1 MTGCNL
7 RCSYCDSAYA
17 YEEGFEMSEDG
28 VVADVLKF
36 GLNLAEITGG
46 EPLLQQETFPLV
58 RRLLDSGLAVLVETN
73 GTVSIA
79 DVDRR
84 AIVIMD
90 VKTPGSG
97 MSEGLNTANFELL
110 KKNDELKF
118 VIGSGSDYE
127 WAVHMMSKYG
137 LAEKCPVLFSPAFN
151 LLSPADL
158 SVWIIRD
165 RLPVRFNLQLH
176 KYIYPGE
183 QRGV

>member
-1 MTGCNL
+1 
-7 RCSYCDSAYA
+7 
-17 YEEGFEMSEDG
+17 
-28 VVADVLKF
+28 
-36 GLNLAEITGG
+36 
-46 EPLLQQETFPLV
+46 
-58 RRLLDSGLAVLVETN
+58 
-73 GTVSIA
+73 
-79 DVDRR
+79 
-84 AIVIMD
+84 MD